1 MHESSIY
8 QFTKCASRTS
18 QVIYIHS
25 HSQISPRTLRE
36 RRSMHPIIKVRLLGC
51 IDISKHSPRLDPR
64 TLSLESHLAGC
75 TGPLPIS
82 LVSGKPQC
90 LWQRRELLSP
100 SQRRLVHRRRAAFQ
114 ENTIGSMIFLK
125 EPFSGKNST
134 TWYLFSSL
142 ICVPLIFSHGFI
154 KFLWGA

>member
-1 MHESSIY
+1 MILPFISLLNV
-8 QFTKCASRTS
+8 
-18 QVIYIHS
+18 QVGLHKSLTFILILKS
-25 HSQISPRTLRE
+25 LPRTLRD

-51 IDISKHSPRLDPR
+51 IDISNHSSRLDPR

-114 ENTIGSMIFLK
+114 EDTIASMIFLK
-125 EPFSGKNST
+125 EPFSGKNSS

-154 KFLWGA
+154 EFLWGA